1 MTDATIPIGNDGF
14 YHPGSEADIVALVH
28 RAAAAGLQIRARGAA
43 HANAPSIYTDPGPGA
58 TPVPNKVAVQKPPPG
73 PHLNLMFD
81 RYGALHWIDKERGIV
96 EAEAGLHLGWDPYDP
111 TKTSTL
117 ENSLLYQAWQAG
129 WTLRGL
135 GGITHQTVSGF
146 LSTGSSG
153 GSLRYSIDENLLAF
167 RLIDAQGNARWIER
181 HQDQD
186 LFAAVGV
193 SMGLL
198 GLISKV
204 RLQLTPAYHIYGQ
217 DITTPTTPED
227 CPIDLFG
234 SGQVG
239 KPSLQAFLEQVP
251 YARLLWWPQQ
261 DVQRVAIWQ
270 AIAAEPVPAF
280 VPVPYRE
287 FDAHP
292 DLEQLAGAF
301 FYTLIGNLDNLSQVP
316 RKLVADYDQLARA
329 MDIVLERMGLG
340 DVFSDVIAR
349 AVAGI
354 AEGTGDT
361 LAWLLQPFASLLKQ
375 ELPHYLPRVID
386 LFQPLTEKGK
396 PTTFQDYA
404 WRSLAMDNAAK
415 NILLDTECTEIRVL
429 LSRSMEVMQALKQHF
444 DTGGLSATGCYV
456 FKLYAATASDFWLS
470 PSYKEAMLRIDV
482 FWFSKNAGSPTARDG
497 FYAQFWRLLQPF
509 GLRLHWGKFLPEY
522 DYAEWAQYFHAQFP
536 RLQDFLALREQ
547 IDPQGLFLTH
557 YWKRHLYGVVD

>member
-1 MTDATIPIGNDGF
+1 MTDTTIPIGDDDF
-14 YHPGSEADIVALVH
+14 YHPSSEEDIIALV
-28 RAAAAGLQIRARGAA
+28 RKAAAEGLQMRARGAA

-58 TPVPNKVAVQKPPPG
+58 MPVPNKVSVQKPPPG

-81 RYGALHWIDKERGIV
+81 RYCTLHWIDKEQGIV

-129 WTLRGL
+129 WTLRSL
-135 GGITHQTVSGF
+135 GGITHQTVGGF

-153 GSLRYSIDENLLAF
+153 GSRRYSINENLLAF
-167 RLIDAQGNARWIER
+167 RLIDAQGKARWIER

-217 DITTPTTPED
+217 EITTPTTIQD

-234 SGQVG
+234 AGQSG

-261 DVQRVAIWQ
+261 GVQRVAIWQ

-287 FDAHP
+287 FSANP
-292 DLEQLAGAF
+292 DLEQLAGTF
-301 FYTLIGNLDNLSQVP
+301 FYTLIGNLDDLSQVP
-316 RKLVADYDQLARA
+316 RKLEADYDQFVRA
-329 MDIVLERMGLG
+329 MDMVLERMGLG
-340 DVFSDVIAR
+340 DTFRDVIAR
-349 AVAGI
+349 VVAGI
-354 AEGTGDT
+354 AEGAGDT
-361 LAWLLQPFASLLKQ
+361 FAWLLQPFASLLKQ

-386 LFQPLTEKGK
+386 LFQPLTEEGK
-396 PTTFQDYA
+396 PKTFQDYA
-404 WRSLAMDNAAK
+404 WRSLPMDNAADD
-415 NILLDTECTEIRVL
+415 ILLNTEFTEIWVPISKTL
-429 LSRSMEVMQALKQHF
+429 EVIQAVKQHF
-444 DTGGLSATGCYV
+444 DTGGLNATGYYAME
-456 FKLYAATASDFWLS
+456 LYSATASDFWLS
-470 PSYKEAMLRIDV
+470 PSYKEPMLRMDV
-482 FWFSKNAGSPTARDG
+482 FWFSKNAGNPTARDG

-509 GLRLHWGKFLPEY
+509 GLRLHWGKCLPEY

-547 IDPQGLFLTH
+547 MDPQGIFLTH
-557 YWKRHLYGVVD
+557 YWKRHLYGMVD